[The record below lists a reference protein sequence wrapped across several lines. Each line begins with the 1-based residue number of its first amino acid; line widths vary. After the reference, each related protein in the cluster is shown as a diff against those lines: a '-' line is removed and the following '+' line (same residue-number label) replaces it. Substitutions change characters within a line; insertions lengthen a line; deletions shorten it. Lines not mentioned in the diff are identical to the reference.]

1 MVDIYVRMTPKL
13 VPLDLVKIRRTEEV
27 FPGVLLDLDENGQIL
42 GVEVLDIHGVEIDGH
57 DVPVIPDPGNHE

>member
-1 MVDIYVRMTPKL
+1 MVDVYVRMTPGP

-27 FPGVLLDLDENGQIL
+27 FPGVLLDLDENRRLL
-42 GVEVLDIHGVEIDGH
+42 GVEVLGVEGVEIDGH